1 MPKNKPFVGSTADW
15 VVGSATITGN
25 FPNRLQ
31 RRQEEKFFKAIKAQ
45 YMRPTSKNIIIQ
57 ALLDQKQ
64 GVTMFREDGSAMKLL
79 FVPNREKYET
89 NGLVTN
95 PVVATVKVANPNVP
109 WIQKDHSIIMHHN
122 TIFNKESTIEI
133 DENKE
138 VKLLSI
144 AVDRWIM
151 GHIDDDGEIIPYPEN
166 VVCKRIKASD
176 VPADDFFIMPDNA
189 VKDLRDKVVVL
200 SAPEGSPYK
209 PGDEIVI
216 KKWADYQ
223 VFYNWGTEERDR
235 IVVWVE
241 DIEGYIPKY

>member
-25 FPNRLQ
+25 FPNRQQ
-31 RRQEEKFFKAIKAQ
+31 RKAEEKYLKAIKER
-45 YMRPTSKNIIIQ
+45 YMRPTSKNIIIS
-57 ALLDQKQ
+57 ALMDQKQ
-64 GVTMFREDGSAMKLL
+64 GTTLFREDGSAMKLL
-79 FVPNREKYET
+79 FIPNREKYET

-95 PVVATVKVANPNVP
+95 PVIAEVKVANPNISWVL
-109 WIQKDHSIIMHHN
+109 KGHHVVLHHN
-122 TIFNKESTIEI
+122 VIFNNASTIEI
-133 DENKE
+133 DAKKE
-138 VKLLSI
+138 VKLLGI
-144 AVDRWIM
+144 PVDRWVM
-151 GHIDDDGEIIPYPEN
+151 GHINDDGEIIPYPEN

-176 VPADDFFIMPDNA
+176 AQEDDFFIMPDNA

-209 PGDEIVI
+209 PGDEVVI

-241 DIEGYIPKY
+241 DIEGYIPKS